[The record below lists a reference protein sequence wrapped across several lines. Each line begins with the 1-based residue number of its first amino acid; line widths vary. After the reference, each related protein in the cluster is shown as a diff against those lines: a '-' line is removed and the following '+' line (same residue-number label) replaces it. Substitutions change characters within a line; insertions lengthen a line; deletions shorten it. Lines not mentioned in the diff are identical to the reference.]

1 MKCEAYLVCPLL
13 NDFSSIH
20 DVDVV
25 RAIQDVQSVRDKD
38 TSTICQSATGDALVE
53 QLAADVAVHGGE
65 HIVQQDDVGVRVH
78 SASEGDTS
86 LQA

>member
-1 MKCEAYLVCPLL
+1 MAHLIGPLL
-13 NDFSSIH
+13 DDLSTIH
-20 DVDVV
+20 DVHVV
-25 RAIQDVQSVRDKD
+25 RTVQDVQSVRDKD
-38 TSTICQSATGDALVE
+38 TSTICQSVTGDALVE